1 MGDALDKA
9 NSIWGSLLTPT
20 QLESLGIT
28 PETEDKPN
36 KRPRRKASA
45 STTGSTDDQMKN
57 MMRTMARIIL
67 KHEDS
72 IHMLLQEFQFVLFLQ
87 PGEGSLLPVLL
98 ACHQTWLKGD
108 RTRSLR
114 HTMALCAMETVKDRL
129 DKLKNAPASA
139 DVVQDC
145 IRFNLIDSNRQ
156 MPFLRWDAS
165 AQKLVPSKEKPL
177 PIGEVSRIIDTI
189 VQILQSEPEI
199 TLRFHALSKLQ
210 AEDASGK
217 TIPFL
222 WAVGNRTQG
231 ELWNL
236 LRTVSFHSI
245 WQLARLTLRPQTQQ
259 RTALAQ
265 QLGRM
270 L

>member
-1 MGDALDKA
+1 
-9 NSIWGSLLTPT
+9 
-20 QLESLGIT
+20 
-28 PETEDKPN
+28 
-36 KRPRRKASA
+36 
-45 STTGSTDDQMKN
+45 
-57 MMRTMARIIL
+57 
-67 KHEDS
+67 
-72 IHMLLQEFQFVLFLQ
+72 
-87 PGEGSLLPVLL
+87 
-98 ACHQTWLKGD
+98 
-108 RTRSLR
+108 
-114 HTMALCAMETVKDRL
+114 MALKAMETVKERL
-129 DKLKNAPASA
+129 TKLKNAPASA

-145 IRFNLIDSNRQ
+145 IRFNLIDSNQQ